1 MSRSG
6 YTDDCYDDQWQAIMW
21 RGAVASAIRGKRGQA
36 FFRELIDALDAMPER
51 RLIAHDLEKDG
62 AVCAIG
68 SVGTRRGVE
77 MGKLDPEEPS
87 QIAEAFGIAA
97 PLVREIEWYNDE
109 GGNSRET
116 PEDRWRRMR
125 AWAEK
130 MLTQPAKPATSA
142 DGDAA

>member
-36 FFRELIDALDAMPER
+36 FLRELIDALDAMPER

-77 MGKLDPEEPS
+77 MGKLDPKEPS

-125 AWAEK
+125 TWAEK
-130 MLTQPAKPATSA
+130 MLMQPVKPATCN
-142 DGDAA
+142 DGAAA